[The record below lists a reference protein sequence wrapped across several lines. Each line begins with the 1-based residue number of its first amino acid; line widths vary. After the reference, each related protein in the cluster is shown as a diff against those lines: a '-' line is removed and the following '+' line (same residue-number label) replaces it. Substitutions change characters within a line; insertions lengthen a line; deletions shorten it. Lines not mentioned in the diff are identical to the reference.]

1 MTWPGPTRSR
11 TGTEEAPKHLSFILL
26 FFYIGMKNF
35 LIGIA
40 TKQLWFY
47 VNMPFPEHAAPLLQ
61 PYVLTNP
68 LLFSEKKQHRFVLFF
83 FRFWD
88 PGPAA
93 DPFNDM
99 RYIWGGFVY
108 VQDLV
113 ERAVSRILTGVQ
125 QTTGIYIQQ
134 MPYPCY
140 VDDV

>member
-1 MTWPGPTRSR
+1 MNSISKINDIK
-11 TGTEEAPKHLSFILL
+11 PKSIQFSLCNKEILL
-26 FFYIGMKNF
+26 F
-35 LIGIA
+35 L
-40 TKQLWFY
+40 
-47 VNMPFPEHAAPLLQ
+47 
-61 PYVLTNP
+61 VLT
-68 LLFSEKKQHRFVLFF
+68 FSSASLKKKTQNIFF
-83 FRFWD
+83 FSFVRFWD

>member
-1 MTWPGPTRSR
+1 MEKQKHVYSR
-11 TGTEEAPKHLSFILL
+11 
-26 FFYIGMKNF
+26 
-35 LIGIA
+35 LIHVMI
-40 TKQLWFY
+40 
-47 VNMPFPEHAAPLLQ
+47 
-61 PYVLTNP
+61 
-68 LLFSEKKQHRFVLFF
+68 S

-99 RYIWGGFVY
+99 RYVWGGFAY

-113 ERAVSRILTGVQ
+113 EKAVNRILTGVQ